1 MYLLDLCLFSSLSV
15 LLTELSPRSLNIF
28 ICAVF
33 EESLFFYTNLL
44 QLKSA
49 EFNQWNIGAFINS
62 LQVISD
68 VLYKIMNFLSS
79 VMINYSRRNQTN
91 LF

>member
-1 MYLLDLCLFSSLSV
+1 MDLLDLCLFSSLSV

-28 ICAVF
+28 ICVVF

-49 EFNQWNIGAFINS
+49 EFNQWNIGACDFRCIIQNNEIPVVS
-62 LQVISD
+62 YDKLQQEEP
-68 VLYKIMNFLSS
+68 N
-79 VMINYSRRNQTN
+79 
-91 LF
+91 